1 MKKTLTWKLVLIS
14 FCSMLTIQFANA
26 QGWVGTPGQRLIAV
40 NDSLKNGSLFVG
52 IGTTT
57 PTSQLHTTGSVRFT
71 GLTQFNAAPRLLVQ
85 DSSGSVFWKDAST
98 IGSSNA
104 WLLTGNAGTNPASNF
119 VGTTDTARLVFR
131 TNNVEKA
138 TILSGGNTGF
148 GVSAPVKLFHIH
160 NANASTEDNNLLVS
174 GRSPS
179 IWFSQNPAI
188 PASGQIS
195 TPFARFGLA
204 SRVGAFVSTSAI
216 GDFVLQALTSG
227 SSLILGTGI
236 DSAGNNGVERAR
248 LTGAGNF
255 GINTI
260 APSAKL
266 HVNGTVRFQSLAT
279 GTGSVLV
286 VDANGNV
293 FKSATETARV
303 ADTNADDTLQ
313 QQVDQLKQ
321 ALADVQAQLAALK
334 SGSLEIT
341 SSAAASTT
349 TSLSSA
355 PNPTSGNTTIK
366 YTYPGTVGHAYLT
379 VTDLTGKQVKR
390 VDLKANGGNSV
401 NLSLEGAT
409 AGTYVYSLELDGRV
423 VESKKLMLA
432 R

>member
-1 MKKTLTWKLVLIS
+1 
-14 FCSMLTIQFANA
+14 MLTIQFSYA

-40 NDSLKNGSLFVG
+40 NDSLKTTGLFVG
-52 IGTTT
+52 IGTAT
-57 PTSQLHTTGSVRFT
+57 PTSQLHTTGSVRFA
-71 GLTQFNAAPRLLVQ
+71 GLSQFNAAPRFLVQ

-104 WLLTGNAGTNPASNF
+104 WLLTGNAGTNPNSNF

-148 GVSAPVKLFHIH
+148 GISTPVRLFHIH
-160 NANASTEDNNLLVS
+160 NANTSSEDNNLLVS

-179 IWFSQNPAI
+179 IWFSQNPSV
-188 PASGQIS
+188 PSGQVA

-204 SRVGAFVSTSAI
+204 SRAGAFVATAAT
-216 GDFVLQALTSG
+216 GDFVLQALTTN
-227 SSLILGTGI
+227 SSLILGTGV
-236 DSAGNNGVERAR
+236 DSLGINGLERAR
-248 LTGAGNF
+248 INGAGNF
-255 GINTI
+255 GINTT
-260 APSAKL
+260 APTAKL
-266 HVNGTVRFQSLAT
+266 HVNGTVRFQNLSS

-293 FKSATETARV
+293 FKSATQTARV
-303 ADTNADDTLQ
+303 ADSDNTLQ
-313 QQVDQLKQ
+313 QQVDELKQ

-334 SGSLEIT
+334 SGSLQVT
-341 SSAAASTT
+341 GSAAESY
-349 TSLSSA
+349 SLSSA
-355 PNPTSGNTTIK
+355 PNPTSGSTTIR

-390 VDLKANGGNSV
+390 VDLKTNGGNSV
-401 NLSLEGAT
+401 NLSLDGAT

>member
-1 MKKTLTWKLVLIS
+1 MTQTQSWKLILIS

-40 NDSLKNGSLFVG
+40 NDSLRYGSLFVG
-52 IGTTT
+52 IGTNT

-71 GLTQFNAAPRLLVQ
+71 GLTQFNAAPRFLVQ
-85 DSSGSVFWKDAST
+85 DSSGSVFWKDAAT

-138 TILSGGNTGF
+138 TILSSGNTGI
-148 GVSAPVKLFHIH
+148 GLSTPIKLLHIH
-160 NANASTEDNNLLVS
+160 SSSSTVEDNTMMIS

-179 IWFSQNPAI
+179 IWFSQNPTQ

-204 SRVGAFVSTSAI
+204 SRSGAFVTTSVA
-216 GDFVLQALTSG
+216 GDFVLQALTSTG
-227 SSLILGTGI
+227 SLLFGTGV
-236 DSAGNNGVERAR
+236 DSIGTNGLEKAR
-248 LTGAGNF
+248 ISPAGNF
-255 GINTI
+255 GINTT
-260 APSAKL
+260 APTAKL
-266 HVNGTVRFQSLAT
+266 HVNGTVRFQGLTT

-293 FKSATETARV
+293 YRSATQSARV
-303 ADTNADDTLQ
+303 ADTDDALQ
-313 QQVDQLKQ
+313 QQVNELKQ

-334 SGSLEIT
+334 SGSLQVT
-341 SSAAASTT
+341 GGGNAAASY
-349 TSLSSA
+349 SLSSA
-355 PNPTSGNTTIK
+355 PNPTSGSTTIR
-366 YTYPGTVGHAYLT
+366 YTYPGTMEHAYLT
-379 VTDLTGKQVKR
+379 VTDLNGRQVKR
-390 VDLKANGGNSV
+390 VDLKTNGGNSV
-401 NLSLEGAT
+401 NLSLDGAT